1 MTIRENLEIL
11 NFSKLE
17 ADIYLALL
25 GEKPMSAY
33 QLAKKIDISR
43 TSIYNALEFMLRK
56 GMVEV
61 VPNETL
67 LYIAQEPNVIFQKMQ
82 EEMTN
87 SIREASRYL
96 AEYQANKHENITANF
111 YGYDTAVSK
120 TKELFQNV
128 QNEVYINT
136 DCSLEEMRKELE
148 ALVQRGIRVILF
160 SFYEIENPIEGVS
173 YFSHGRKREKGFQP
187 TRFMIVADNEFL
199 IMADGSGQNEL
210 WKGTESNEKLLV
222 KLMAEHIHNDIY
234 LLKIRDKYGK
244 EIYDD
249 YLKIDTIF
257 ERKARGEEA

>member
-160 SFYEIENPIEGVS
+160 SFYEIEKSDRRRIMLFPWP
-173 YFSHGRKREKGFQP
+173 EKGKGLSANQIHD
-187 TRFMIVADNEFL
+187 RC
-199 IMADGSGQNEL
+199 GQRI
-210 WKGTESNEKLLV
+210 S
-222 KLMAEHIHNDIY
+222 H
-234 LLKIRDKYGK
+234 YGRRLRSK
-244 EIYDD
+244 
-249 YLKIDTIF
+249 
-257 ERKARGEEA
+257 